1 MSPAI
6 HCANDQTCMPG
17 HPAAQRLRLLIC
29 GSSQGAYG
37 GIEAVMFAL
46 ADAAR
51 NSGRFEVHIVFKLV
65 KSAKVQTS
73 LEETIQSCGHA
84 CHIAGRMDPN
94 LFSWIDESDLVHVQN
109 VPPDIVG
116 LCKLLG
122 KPLVSTIH
130 NYRRTRF
137 SIHRLL
143 WDMCSKMCDY
153 ITFNSAFVM
162 STWDQGD
169 TNRKH
174 HVVPAVCR
182 IPDHHPPG
190 GQRKGFSFISRWIP
204 NKGADLLIKAY
215 QSADL
220 DPDRWPLA
228 MMGEGPELSRIRDE
242 LIPNGSPGIE
252 LLGRVDDVEKWQR
265 IASSKWLVVPP
276 HTLEDMGLTPIEARA
291 LGTPVI
297 ASRDGGLI
305 ESAGDHALF
314 FEPGNVDELRERLQK
329 AARMDDP
336 EYLSIARKSQDSLH
350 SYLVPFSFYHTL
362 YHKATQTTIP
372 HPAAT

>member
-6 HCANDQTCMPG
+6 HCADDQTCMPG
-17 HPAAQRLRLLIC
+17 HPAAQRLKLLIC

-73 LEETIQSCGHA
+73 LEEMIHSCGHA

-137 SIHRLL
+137 SIHRFL

-162 STWDQGD
+162 STWDRGGPTGSTMWCQRCAGYPITILPAD
-169 TNRKH
+169 NERGSLLFRDGFPTREPTSSSRPINR
-174 HVVPAVCR
+174 R
-182 IPDHHPPG
+182 I
-190 GQRKGFSFISRWIP
+190 WIP
-204 NKGADLLIKAY
+204 IDG
-215 QSADL
+215 
-220 DPDRWPLA
+220 PL
-228 MMGEGPELSRIRDE
+228 P
-242 LIPNGSPGIE
+242 
-252 LLGRVDDVEKWQR
+252 
-265 IASSKWLVVPP
+265 
-276 HTLEDMGLTPIEARA
+276 
-291 LGTPVI
+291 
-297 ASRDGGLI
+297 
-305 ESAGDHALF
+305 
-314 FEPGNVDELRERLQK
+314 
-329 AARMDDP
+329 
-336 EYLSIARKSQDSLH
+336 
-350 SYLVPFSFYHTL
+350 
-362 YHKATQTTIP
+362 
-372 HPAAT
+372 